1 MPFQMVGY
9 IPSVKPGVY
18 QAVLLEVEEKAA
30 KKDPTNVFRVW
41 HFQLTDGSLRMI
53 DGSSSLYTSDKSKG
67 GKWLRALLG
76 KVPADGEIA
85 APEGKT
91 CTVQVDLDDNGYER
105 VVDVLPPISGAQNA
119 AQQHAIQEG
128 DDLPF

>member
-18 QAVLLEVEEKAA
+18 QAVLLDVEEKAA
-30 KKDPTNVFRVW
+30 KKDPTNIFRVW
-41 HFQLTDGSLRMI
+41 HFQLTDGSLRMV
-53 DGSSSLYTSDKSKG
+53 DGSSSLYTSEKSKG

-76 KVPADGEIA
+76 AVPAEGQMAE
-85 APEGKT
+85 PEGKLAT
-91 CTVQVDLDDNGYER
+91 IQVDLDDNGYER
-105 VVDVLPPISGAQNA
+105 VVDVMPAISGTAKAAAIHAQ
-119 AQQHAIQEG
+119 QEG